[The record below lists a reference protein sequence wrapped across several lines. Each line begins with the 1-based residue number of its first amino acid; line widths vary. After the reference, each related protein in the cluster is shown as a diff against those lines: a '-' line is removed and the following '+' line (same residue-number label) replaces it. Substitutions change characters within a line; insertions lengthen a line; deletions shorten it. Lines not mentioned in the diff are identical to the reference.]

1 MVKHIFDRFFSFSE
15 LPEIRTV
22 EGFSAVVVVIRC
34 EHRLCSQS
42 RRASCCN
49 EGSVCVRT
57 AHLPIAKL
65 PPLLIPRFIR
75 HRRRSETSP
84 TALYPDWI
92 LCRGEAACILRR
104 HGYYS
109 TECKELSS
117 KKEGV
122 AAGWDICFLRGFW
135 CVCRCLASLDCGGF
149 ENEFRLIYNWGA
161 VYCYVWVCAGGCGDA
176 AAAFNREERNG
187 AAGIGEMCR
196 ETRPG
201 GGFGPRTS
209 TPLSC
214 QSGKAVCCKAKAPA
228 SGHYLALDSQ

>member
-1 MVKHIFDRFFSFSE
+1 MVEHIFGRCFLFFIP
-15 LPEIRTV
+15 PEIRTV
-22 EGFSAVVVVIRC
+22 EGLSAVFAFGRC
-34 EHRLCSQS
+34 KYIYAPKCGALS
-42 RRASCCN
+42 
-49 EGSVCVRT
+49 
-57 AHLPIAKL
+57 
-65 PPLLIPRFIR
+65 
-75 HRRRSETSP
+75 